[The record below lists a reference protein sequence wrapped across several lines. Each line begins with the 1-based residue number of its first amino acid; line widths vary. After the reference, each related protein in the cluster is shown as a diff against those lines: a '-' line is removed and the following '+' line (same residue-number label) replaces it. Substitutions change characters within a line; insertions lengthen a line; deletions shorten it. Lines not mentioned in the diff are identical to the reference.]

1 MEGGQ
6 APSWVE
12 PQKRLQGQG
21 ARPQG
26 FPAQP
31 STPRQAVR
39 NWTHGTAAHY
49 SMAFG
54 HGARWTDSYTL
65 ATGRHPHLPWEPWQL
80 TPKGLVAQ
88 PRVLRA
94 AFIPRLAGNEE
105 GKALENQ
112 DARMLGS
119 KEQQISA

>member
-1 MEGGQ
+1 MTGMSGG
-6 APSWVE
+6 A
-12 PQKRLQGQG
+12 RLPAGWNPKEAAGAG

-31 STPRQAVR
+31 STPRQPSGTGLR
-39 NWTHGTAAHY
+39 TAAHY

-54 HGARWTDSYTL
+54 HGAKWTDSYTL
-65 ATGRHPHLPWEPWQL
+65 ARGGTTPPWEPWQL
-80 TPKGLVAQ
+80 TQRARGTAKGPQ
-88 PRVLRA
+88 G

-105 GKALENQ
+105 GGFGRQ